1 MRVVHLSTED
11 AGSGAFVAAQR
22 LVAAQRAKAIEA
34 SLLVG
39 AKHTTS
45 PNVRL
50 AELGMAGLH
59 RQWLRK
65 AGEALNLLGK
75 LANWRRDRFQF
86 AAAKFGA
93 PVWRH
98 RLVREAD
105 VIHLHWTNHGFISL
119 AGLRRLASLGKPVVW
134 TLHDRWALTG
144 GCLHPGTCTHYLNQC
159 GNCPMLQQPSQKDLS
174 AQLWR
179 QKRELYQHLKPELV
193 AVSGW
198 LASEVR
204 RASLTHELPVHL
216 IANAIDTKQFSPQ
229 DRTAARRRLAL
240 SAEETVVLFVSR
252 RLDDFRKGL
261 SDLLAALR
269 MLTSPV
275 VLLTV
280 GESDIAPDQLGSVR
294 HVGLGSISDPSEMA
308 RVYSAADVF
317 AAPSL
322 EDNLPTTVIEAMAC
336 GLPVAGYRTGGIP
349 EMVIEGSTGLLVPTN
364 DVSALSIALNQLVA
378 DPELRDHMGQAAR
391 TLAVERYSETAV
403 VAQYAELYQL
413 MLARA

>member
-1 MRVVHLSTED
+1 
-11 AGSGAFVAAQR
+11 
-22 LVAAQRAKAIEA
+22 
-34 SLLVG
+34 
-39 AKHTTS
+39 
-45 PNVRL
+45 
-50 AELGMAGLH
+50 
-59 RQWLRK
+59 
-65 AGEALNLLGK
+65 
-75 LANWRRDRFQF
+75 
-86 AAAKFGA
+86 
-93 PVWRH
+93 
-98 RLVREAD
+98 
-105 VIHLHWTNHGFISL
+105 
-119 AGLRRLASLGKPVVW
+119 
-134 TLHDRWALTG
+134 
-144 GCLHPGTCTHYLNQC
+144 
-159 GNCPMLQQPSQKDLS
+159 
-174 AQLWR
+174 
-179 QKRELYQHLKPELV
+179 
-193 AVSGW
+193 
-198 LASEVR
+198 
-204 RASLTHELPVHL
+204 
-216 IANAIDTKQFSPQ
+216 
-229 DRTAARRRLAL
+229 
-240 SAEETVVLFVSR
+240 
-252 RLDDFRKGL
+252 
-261 SDLLAALR
+261 